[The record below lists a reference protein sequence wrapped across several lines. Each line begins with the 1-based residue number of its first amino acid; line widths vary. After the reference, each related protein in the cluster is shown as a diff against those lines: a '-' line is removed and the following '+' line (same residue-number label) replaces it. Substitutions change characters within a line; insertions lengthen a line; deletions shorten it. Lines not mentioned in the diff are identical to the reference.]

1 MVKDFRMS
9 RFPAPSVPS
18 AHKSKTL
25 PLALRKII
33 LGASLGAWAA
43 NFVPS
48 ASASLEDYQDGR
60 YLAVSFSESASE
72 LKKIA
77 AEAGRENI
85 ALLFIGTAHDENVAE
100 FAEKIGKI
108 LPKENVPLVLIA
120 PDIVSHLGITAV
132 PAYFE
137 LNEGNAEAVI
147 CGSRAISYLK
157 REYAHLAKR
166 AQIFS
171 GTDGYSDSCAD
182 GPSSIIGPI
191 LPFAENNAIEAAK
204 KKTSEWIASGKAYET
219 AREAIK
225 KPLSRMTSFKPA
237 HLGKASEYSKKRIA
251 PVVRLSG
258 SMRSEVASAIRDANK
273 IISSMPEEKYS
284 GYGRSAD
291 DRLLDRGV
299 ALSELIAPMTRYV
312 ILDANDACELQA
324 AKAIAGDRRFYAT
337 ALLAN
342 YSESSE
348 SLEKIANYLGIETFP
363 LPASIARNLGI
374 DATLA
379 VVTARGDFFETQIFP
394 INRCG
399 DESDAPS
406 SER

>member
-1 MVKDFRMS
+1 
-9 RFPAPSVPS
+9 
-18 AHKSKTL
+18 
-25 PLALRKII
+25 
-33 LGASLGAWAA
+33 
-43 NFVPS
+43 
-48 ASASLEDYQDGR
+48 
-60 YLAVSFSESASE
+60 
-72 LKKIA
+72 
-77 AEAGRENI
+77 
-85 ALLFIGTAHDENVAE
+85 
-100 FAEKIGKI
+100 
-108 LPKENVPLVLIA
+108 
-120 PDIVSHLGITAV
+120 
-132 PAYFE
+132 
-137 LNEGNAEAVI
+137 
-147 CGSRAISYLK
+147 
-157 REYAHLAKR
+157 
-166 AQIFS
+166 
-171 GTDGYSDSCAD
+171 
-182 GPSSIIGPI
+182 
-191 LPFAENNAIEAAK
+191 
-204 KKTSEWIASGKAYET
+204 
-219 AREAIK
+219 
-225 KPLSRMTSFKPA
+225 
-237 HLGKASEYSKKRIA
+237 
-251 PVVRLSG
+251 
-258 SMRSEVASAIRDANK
+258 
-273 IISSMPEEKYS
+273 MPEEKYS